1 MSTLTVSLVQ
11 FDITWQQPDDNF
23 RRLNRVIHPL
33 TGHTDLIILP
43 EMFSTGFTMDPE
55 TWFEEPEGPAYVW
68 LHTMAGRTGAC
79 IAGSY
84 IVRDNGKYF
93 NRLLYVF
100 PDGREYVYDKRHLFR
115 MGEEHLHYTPGNQR
129 IVIPFRNF
137 RIKPF
142 ICYDL
147 RFPVWIRSRNDADL
161 LIFVANWP
169 ANRRNVW
176 NILLKARA
184 IENQMYVAGVNRT
197 GKDGR
202 NISYSGDS
210 AVISPKGEIL
220 ASLETGREGVLTC
233 SIDLN
238 ELQRFR
244 EKFPVHLDADDFT
257 LFA

>member
-1 MSTLTVSLVQ
+1 
-11 FDITWQQPDDNF
+11 
-23 RRLNRVIHPL
+23 
-33 TGHTDLIILP
+33 
-43 EMFSTGFTMDPE
+43 
-55 TWFEEPEGPAYVW
+55 
-68 LHTMAGRTGAC
+68 
-79 IAGSY
+79 
-84 IVRDNGKYF
+84 
-93 NRLLYVF
+93 
-100 PDGREYVYDKRHLFR
+100 
-115 MGEEHLHYTPGNQR
+115 
-129 IVIPFRNF
+129 
-137 RIKPF
+137 
-142 ICYDL
+142 
-147 RFPVWIRSRNDADL
+147 
-161 LIFVANWP
+161 VANWP
-169 ANRRNVW
+169 ASRRNVW